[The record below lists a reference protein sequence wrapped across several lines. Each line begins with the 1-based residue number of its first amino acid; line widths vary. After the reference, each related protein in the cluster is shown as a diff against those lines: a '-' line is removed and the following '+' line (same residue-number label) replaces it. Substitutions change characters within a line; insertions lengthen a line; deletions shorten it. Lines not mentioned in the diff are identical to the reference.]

1 MESLLLDIRYALRT
15 LIKNRGFT
23 AIAVLILAVG
33 TGANTAIFSVVNGVL
48 LRPLPY
54 PDEHRLVNV
63 WQTHDE
69 WLDSEVALLRY
80 FAERMPAS
88 YPVFHFWAEQ
98 NSVFEAMA
106 AFTGNRYA
114 LSQPQGSEVI
124 EATMFT
130 GRLFQ
135 VLGVQPIVGRG
146 FLPEEDRVGAERVV
160 VLSYGFWQ
168 RQFAGAHEAVG
179 QTISLDGRP
188 YTVIGVMPREFY
200 FPDRS
205 KELYTLLHDD
215 DRKPEW
221 NSQSLT
227 TVARLGSGVTLEDA
241 QAGLKIVQQ
250 RANEA
255 NPEPEE
261 YSVRLV
267 PLLEELVGDTRPT
280 LLILLAAGGL
290 VLLVV
295 TANIANLFLVRATG
309 RRREIAMRA
318 ALGAGL
324 GSLTR
329 QLLVEGFLLALAG
342 GMAGLALASWLLQ
355 PLRLLIP
362 PGVPRVED
370 IGIDLNVIGF
380 ILMIS
385 VLLGWFL
392 GLVPAY
398 QASRLSLSEI
408 LRDSATGSV
417 GGKGRSRTRSILVIA
432 EVALAVILLVGAT
445 LLMTSYVKLQA
456 VERGFDTQNLLTLR
470 VTPAEYAFPE
480 RQQVL
485 SFQRRLLE
493 SVAALPGVASVGLT
507 SSLPFSGGTSVGTFT
522 MVDDPSPEG
531 VELRS
536 LRQIVSTNYL
546 RSMGIP
552 LLRGRAFTRQDDE
565 DAPLVVIINK
575 AMADRFWPGQDPI
588 GRQIREGSGNDG
600 DLETIIGIVGNV
612 KHKSLDERIEP
623 KRYRPLG
630 QGSTRYS
637 ALAVRISSDPLE
649 LIPVVRRT
657 IWDIDDRVTLRNVY
671 SMKQLVGRSAAE
683 PRFRT
688 LTLTL
693 LAGIAV
699 LLSVVGVY
707 GVISYLVAQGVRE
720 IGVRMALGARPLD
733 VVRHVAGF
741 GLALSA
747 LGVGIGTTA
756 SLAGTR
762 VIESYLFEVSA
773 TDPMTFAAVAVLIV
787 AVAAIASGIPAWR
800 ATRIDPVVVL
810 KGE

>member
-1 MESLLLDIRYALRT
+1 
-15 LIKNRGFT
+15 
-23 AIAVLILAVG
+23 
-33 TGANTAIFSVVNGVL
+33 
-48 LRPLPY
+48 
-54 PDEHRLVNV
+54 
-63 WQTHDE
+63 
-69 WLDSEVALLRY
+69 
-80 FAERMPAS
+80 
-88 YPVFHFWAEQ
+88 
-98 NSVFEAMA
+98 
-106 AFTGNRYA
+106 
-114 LSQPQGSEVI
+114 
-124 EATMFT
+124 
-130 GRLFQ
+130 
-135 VLGVQPIVGRG
+135 VQPILGRT
-146 FLPEEDRVGAERVV
+146 FLHEEDRVGAERLV

-168 RQFAGAHEAVG
+168 RQFAGDREAIG
-179 QTISLDGRP
+179 QTITLDGQP
-188 YTVIGVMPREFY
+188 YMVIGVMPREFY

-205 KELYTLLHDD
+205 KELYTLLPDD
-215 DRKPEW
+215 DRNPEW
-221 NSQSLT
+221 DSQWLT
-227 TVARLGSGVTLEDA
+227 TVARLEPGLSLDDA
-241 QAGLKIVQQ
+241 QAGLKIVQR

-324 GSLTR
+324 GSLIR
-329 QLLVEGFLLALAG
+329 QLSVEGFLLSLAG
-342 GMAGLALASWLLQ
+342 GMAGLALASWLLH

-362 PGVPRVED
+362 PGIPRVED

-380 ILMIS
+380 ILLIS
-385 VLLGWFL
+385 VILGWFL

-417 GGKGRSRTRSILVIA
+417 GGMGQSRTRSILVVA
-432 EVALAVILLVGAT
+432 EVALAVVLLVGAT
-445 LLMTSYVKLQA
+445 LLMTSYMKLQA

-480 RQQVL
+480 RRQIL
-485 SFQRRLLE
+485 AFQHRLLE
-493 SVAALPGVASVGLT
+493 RVAALPGVLSVGLT
-507 SSLPFSGGTSVGTFT
+507 SNLPFGGGTSVSTFT
-522 MVDDPSPEG
+522 MVDDASPEG
-531 VELRS
+531 VDLRS
-536 LRQIVSTNYL
+536 LRQIVSADYL

-552 LLRGRAFTRQDDE
+552 LLQGRAFTPQDDA
-565 DAPLVVIINK
+565 DSPRVVIINE

-600 DLETIIGIVGNV
+600 DLETIIGIVGNI
-612 KHKSLDERIEP
+612 KHKSLDEKIEP

-637 ALAVRISSDPLE
+637 ALVVRTSSDPLE
-649 LIPVVRRT
+649 LASAVRRT
-657 IWDIDDRVTLRNVY
+657 IWDIDDRVTLRNIY

-688 LTLTL
+688 LILTL
-693 LAGIAV
+693 LAGIAL

-707 GVISYLVAQGVRE
+707 GVIAYLVAQGVRE
-720 IGVRMALGARPLD
+720 IGVRMALGARPSD

-747 LGVGIGTTA
+747 LGIGIGMAA
-756 SLAGTR
+756 SLAATR

-773 TDPMTFAAVAVLIV
+773 TDPVTFAAVAVLIV
-787 AVAAIASGIPAWR
+787 AVAAISSGVPAWR